1 MIKNIIIFSIL
12 SVVVFSDKNGITILF
27 FLFIICRI
35 NANADNLD
43 SRVDIDNDSFGMCY
57 YFAVNPYNL

>member
-1 MIKNIIIFSIL
+1 ML
-12 SVVVFSDKNGITILF
+12 SVVVFLDKNGITMLF
-27 FLFIICRI
+27 FLFIICHI

-43 SRVDIDNDSFGMCY
+43 SGVDIDNNSFGMCY